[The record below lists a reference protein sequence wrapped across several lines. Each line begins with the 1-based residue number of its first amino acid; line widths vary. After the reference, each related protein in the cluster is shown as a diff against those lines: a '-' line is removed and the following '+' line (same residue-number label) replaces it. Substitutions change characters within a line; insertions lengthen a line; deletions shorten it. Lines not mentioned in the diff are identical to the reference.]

1 MQLIP
6 SNRSVERTSSARAAG
21 GGETMGKGF
30 ELVVVLVVFCGL
42 GWLLDRALGTSP
54 WCVVAFAVFGMV
66 GQFVRM
72 WYAYDAEMRR
82 HEETHVQRREGR
94 AG

>member
-6 SNRSVERTSSARAAG
+6 SNRSVERSGRARAG

-30 ELVVVLVVFCGL
+30 EFVVVVAVFFGL

-54 WCVVAFAVFGMV
+54 WFMVALSVFGMA
-66 GQFVRM
+66 GQVVRM
-72 WYAYDAEMRR
+72 WYVYDAEMRR
-82 HEETHVQRREGR
+82 HEAAHLERREGR
-94 AG
+94 SP